1 MVIFLRPDKGETLP
15 CTARVEGGKGEMGS
29 WSQGRK
35 KRRGVMGGDRRKEKE
50 RKTQGTQ
57 GGDRKESQRW
67 REQGA
72 GRQEVGRDWERKNRP
87 GG

>member
-1 MVIFLRPDKGETLP
+1 MVIFLRPEKGETLP
-15 CTARVEGGKGEMGS
+15 CIARVEGGKGEMGGVDS
-29 WSQGRK
+29 GEEK
-35 KRRGVMGGDRRKEKE
+35 KRGVMGGDRRKEKE

-57 GGDRKESQRW
+57 GGDRKESQKW

-72 GRQEVGRDWERKNRP
+72 GIKEVGRDWERKNRQ